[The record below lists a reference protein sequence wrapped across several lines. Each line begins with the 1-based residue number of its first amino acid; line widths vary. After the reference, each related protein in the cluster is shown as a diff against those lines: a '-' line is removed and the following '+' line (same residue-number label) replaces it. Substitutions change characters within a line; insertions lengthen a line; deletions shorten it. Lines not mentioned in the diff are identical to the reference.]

1 MYHGRKPDISHLR
14 VFGARAFAHVPL
26 EMQTKLGVKS
36 RECLFMGYPPG
47 QKGYCVCDLETGTF
61 FTSTAVIFDENSPY
75 APLHDTSP
83 IATPLDV
90 GEPIPELRNLN
101 SSSAHP
107 PDPPRRSSRSLHLT
121 AAGKA
126 QAARITAAKIH
137 LEDVREAARLR
148 TQPTKSSNTE
158 GTIALLTHPSQLS
171 SKPENSIFSCYLPS
185 LELAFMSIRSSE
197 HRNPTSHDY
206 DLTTPPY
213 NYNEAMCRPDRDIWQ
228 ATIDKELDMFISMKI
243 FCEELL
249 PPGHLA
255 IGSTWVFEFKITN
268 PPPNV
273 AKGHFCACRYS
284 QIPHLDYTET
294 FALVA
299 KTTSVRIVAAL
310 AAKLDLHLECFD
322 AT

>member
-1 MYHGRKPDISHLR
+1 MRTLQGRMLAMLTWARLPLTYWGEAALTASYLQNLSLQSALPPNVTPHEMYHGRKPDISHLR

-26 EMQTKLGVKS
+26 KMQTKLGVKS

-47 QKGYCVCDLETGTF
+47 QKGYRVRDLATSTF

-90 GEPIPELRNLN
+90 GGPIPELRNLN

-148 TQPTKSSNTE
+148 IQPTESSDTE
-158 GTIALLTHPSQLS
+158 GTIALLTHPAQLS
-171 SKPENSIFSCYLPS
+171 SEPENSIFSCYLPS

-213 NYNEAMCRPDRDIWQ
+213 NYNEAIAPR
-228 ATIDKELDMFISMKI
+228 A
-243 FCEELL
+243 L
-249 PPGHLA
+249 PFLVFAGSLREVRSPGLPR
-255 IGSTWVFEFKITN
+255 SRSVL
-268 PPPNV
+268 
-273 AKGHFCACRYS
+273 RY
-284 QIPHLDYTET
+284 QRQMLN
-294 FALVA
+294 
-299 KTTSVRIVAAL
+299 TSP
-310 AAKLDLHLECFD
+310 
-322 AT
+322 